1 MVVVVVVVCGTVV
14 SAAVV
19 NCSVVV
25 AGAVGVVMVV
35 AGLGTMVIEVAF
47 VEASR
52 SAAMYIIRLFS
63 AHGSRRPVV
72 EVLHSRVAEL
82 NDIP

>member
-1 MVVVVVVVCGTVV
+1 MVVVVVVACGTVV

-19 NCSVVV
+19 NC
-25 AGAVGVVMVV
+25 GVVV
-35 AGLGTMVIEVAF
+35 AGLGTVVIEVAS

-63 AHGSRRPVV
+63 AHGSRRPAV

>member
-1 MVVVVVVVCGTVV
+1 MVVVVACGTVV
-14 SAAVV
+14 SAAIV
-19 NCSVVV
+19 NCGVVV

-35 AGLGTMVIEVAF
+35 AGLSTVAF
-47 VEASR
+47 VEANR

-63 AHGSRRPVV
+63 AHGSRRPAV

>member
-1 MVVVVVVVCGTVV
+1 MVVVVVVACGTVV

-19 NCSVVV
+19 NC
-25 AGAVGVVMVV
+25 GVVV
-35 AGLGTMVIEVAF
+35 AGLGTVVIEVAS

-72 EVLHSRVAEL
+72 DVLHSRVSEL

>member
-1 MVVVVVVVCGTVV
+1 MVVVVACGTVV

-19 NCSVVV
+19 NCAVVV

-35 AGLGTMVIEVAF
+35 AGLGTVVIE